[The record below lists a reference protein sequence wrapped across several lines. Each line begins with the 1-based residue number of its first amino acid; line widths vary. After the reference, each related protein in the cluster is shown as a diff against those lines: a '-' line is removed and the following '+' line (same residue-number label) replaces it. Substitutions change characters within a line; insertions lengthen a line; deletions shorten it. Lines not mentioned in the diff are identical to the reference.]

1 MISKLAHRYCY
12 EVENIENYEQAMADP
27 LEIWDCHHRYEIY
40 NGRTISRSTLKNRG
54 LLYNRPA
61 SELIFLRHEDHIS
74 LHNKGEKHPMYGKHV
89 SEGTSIKIS
98 ESLKGK
104 YKGEKNPMY
113 GKHHSDEIK
122 DKISESLKG
131 KYKGEKNPM
140 YGKHPSKETCKKM
153 SENHANIKGKNN
165 PMYGKHHN
173 EESRRI
179 IGESKKGTHRVYHED
194 GTYHYEKT
202 TN

>member
-74 LHNKGEKHPMYGKHV
+74 LHNKGEKHPMYGKH
-89 SEGTSIKIS
+89 T
-98 ESLKGK
+98 
-104 YKGEKNPMY
+104 
-113 GKHHSDEIK
+113 
-122 DKISESLKG
+122 
-131 KYKGEKNPM
+131 
-140 YGKHPSKETCKKM
+140 SKETCKKM

>member
-40 NGRTISRSTLKNRG
+40 NGHTISRSTLKNRG

-61 SELIFLRHEDHIS
+61 SELIFLRHGDHQR
-74 LHNKGEKHPMYGKHV
+74 LHNENMSEETRKRLSEKSKGENNPMYGRNH
-89 SEGTSIKIS
+89 SEETRKKWS
-98 ESLKGK
+98 ELRKGK
-104 YKGEKNPMY
+104 RCGDKNPMY
-113 GKHHSDEIK
+113 GKH
-122 DKISESLKG
+122 L
-131 KYKGEKNPM
+131 
-140 YGKHPSKETCKKM
+140 
-153 SENHANIKGKNN
+153 
-165 PMYGKHHN
+165 N

>member
-61 SELIFLRHEDHIS
+61 SELIFLRQGDHKR
-74 LHNKGEKHPMYGKHV
+74 LHIENMSEETRKKLSESHKGENNSMYGRNH
-89 SEGTSIKIS
+89 SEETCKRWS
-98 ESLKGK
+98 ELRKGK
-104 YKGEKNPMY
+104 RCG
-113 GKHHSDEIK
+113 D
-122 DKISESLKG
+122 
-131 KYKGEKNPM
+131 KNPM
-140 YGKHPSKETCKKM
+140 YGKHPSEETRLKQ
-153 SENHANIKGKNN
+153 S
-165 PMYGKHHN
+165 
-173 EESRRI
+173 
-179 IGESKKGTHRVYHED
+179 ESKKGTHRVYHED

>member
-12 EVENIENYEQAMADP
+12 EVENIENYEQAMSDP

-61 SELIFLRHEDHIS
+61 SELIFLRHEDHQR
-74 LHNKGEKHPMYGKHV
+74 LHNENM
-89 SEGTSIKIS
+89 SEETRRKIS
-98 ESLKGK
+98 NSQKGNSHH
-104 YKGEKNPMY
+104 KG
-113 GKHHSDEIK
+113 HHHTE
-122 DKISESLKG
+122 
-131 KYKGEKNPM
+131 
-140 YGKHPSKETCKKM
+140 ETCKNI
-153 SENHANIKGKNN
+153 SENHANVKGKNN
-165 PMYGKHHN
+165 PMYGKKHT
-173 EESRRI
+173 EEQKKKWSESR
-179 IGESKKGTHRVYHED
+179 KGRYRVYHED

>member
-74 LHNKGEKHPMYGKHV
+74 LHNKGEKHPMYGKH
-89 SEGTSIKIS
+89 
-98 ESLKGK
+98 
-104 YKGEKNPMY
+104 
-113 GKHHSDEIK
+113 HSNEIK

-131 KYKGEKNPM
+131 KYKGEKHPM

-179 IGESKKGTHRVYHED
+179 IGEYKKGTHRVYHED

>member
-1 MISKLAHRYCY
+1 MISKKAHRYCY

-61 SELIFLRHEDHIS
+61 SELIFLRHGDHKR
-74 LHNKGEKHPMYGKHV
+74 LHVENMSEETRKKLSEKSKGENNPMYGRNHSEETCKMLREVNLGKHHTEE
-89 SEGTSIKIS
+89 SRKKMS
-98 ESLKGK
+98 ESRKGK
-104 YKGEKNPMY
+104 LCGDKNPMY
-113 GKHHSDEIK
+113 GRF
-122 DKISESLKG
+122 
-131 KYKGEKNPM
+131 GEKNTF
-140 YGKHPSKETCKKM
+140 YGKKHTEEQKKKW
-153 SENHANIKGKNN
+153 S
-165 PMYGKHHN
+165 
-173 EESRRI
+173 ESR
-179 IGESKKGTHRVYHED
+179 KGRYRVYHED

>member
-61 SELIFLRHEDHIS
+61 SELIFLRHGDHKR
-74 LHNKGEKHPMYGKHV
+74 LHIENMSEETRKKLSESHKGENNSMYGRNH
-89 SEGTSIKIS
+89 SEETCKRWS
-98 ESLKGK
+98 ESRKGK
-104 YKGEKNPMY
+104 RCG
-113 GKHHSDEIK
+113 D
-122 DKISESLKG
+122 
-131 KYKGEKNPM
+131 KNPM
-140 YGKHPSKETCKKM
+140 YGKHPSEETRLKQ
-153 SENHANIKGKNN
+153 S
-165 PMYGKHHN
+165 
-173 EESRRI
+173 
-179 IGESKKGTHRVYHED
+179 ESKKGTHRVYHED

>member
-74 LHNKGEKHPMYGKHV
+74 LHNKGEKHPMYGKHPSKKTCIKL
-89 SEGTSIKIS
+89 SESKKGEKNPFYGKHHKEEHKRKIS
-98 ESLKGK
+98 ESN
-104 YKGEKNPMY
+104 KGEKNPMY
-113 GKHHSDEIK
+113 GKHQ
-122 DKISESLKG
+122 
-131 KYKGEKNPM
+131 
-140 YGKHPSKETCKKM
+140 SKETCKNM
-153 SENHANIKGKNN
+153 SENHANVKGKNN
-165 PMYGKHHN
+165 PMYGKHHT
-173 EESRRI
+173 EEQKKKWS
-179 IGESKKGTHRVYHED
+179 ESKKGTHRVYHED

>member
-1 MISKLAHRYCY
+1 MISKKAHRYCY

-61 SELIFLRHEDHIS
+61 SELIFLRHGDHKR
-74 LHNKGEKHPMYGKHV
+74 LHIENMSEETRKKLSEKSKGEN
-89 SEGTSIKIS
+89 
-98 ESLKGK
+98 
-104 YKGEKNPMY
+104 NPMY
-113 GKHHSDEIK
+113 GRNHSEETCK
-122 DKISESLKG
+122 RWSELRKG
-131 KYKGEKNPM
+131 KRCGDKNPM
-140 YGKHPSKETCKKM
+140 YGKHPSEETRLKQ
-153 SENHANIKGKNN
+153 S
-165 PMYGKHHN
+165 
-173 EESRRI
+173 
-179 IGESKKGTHRVYHED
+179 ESKKGTHRVYHED